1 MKTQNQME
9 NNLNSLYYQT
19 QQELEY
25 VMKNVLT
32 QELGEG
38 YEDKLFSTY
47 EDWEIFSSLDVTK
60 KHLTNPL
67 FSKVF
72 LLTSPI
78 SEKDIS
84 IDLLKEL
91 YNNDY
96 ILSNT
101 PFDLGD
107 IFLSSFDIRECYNK
121 INRIK
126 YKNFR

>member
-1 MKTQNQME
+1 MKTQNQNQM
-9 NNLNSLYYQT
+9 SVWYYQT

-72 LLTSPI
+72 LLTFPI

-84 IDLLKEL
+84 IDLLIEL

-96 ILSNT
+96 VLSDT

-121 INRIK
+121 ILKLKQITIS
-126 YKNFR
+126 

>member
-9 NNLNSLYYQT
+9 NKMNLWYYQT
-19 QQELEY
+19 QQRLEY

-38 YEDKLFSTY
+38 YEDKLLTTY
-47 EDWEIFSSLDVTK
+47 QDWEIFSSMNNTK
-60 KHLTNPL
+60 HNFSNLEL

-78 SEKDIS
+78 SKKDIS

-91 YNNDY
+91 YNDDY
-96 ILSNT
+96 VLSDT
-101 PFDLGD
+101 PFDFGNIFMVSLD
-107 IFLSSFDIRECYNK
+107 IQNWYNEISK
-121 INRIK
+121 
-126 YKNFR
+126 